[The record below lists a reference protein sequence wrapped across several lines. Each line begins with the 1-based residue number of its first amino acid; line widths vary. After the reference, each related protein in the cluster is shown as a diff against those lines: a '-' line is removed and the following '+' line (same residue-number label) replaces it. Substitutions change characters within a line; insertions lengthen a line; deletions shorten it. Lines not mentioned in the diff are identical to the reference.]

1 MKENFNN
8 FKYKLIICIISI
20 FCIWLIHFNMCISQ
34 VYENEIETYKN
45 IIEYEQ
51 SYKTK
56 SINVIYR
63 LIDKKTLNNEV
74 ENYERTR

>member
-1 MKENFNN
+1 
-8 FKYKLIICIISI
+8 
-20 FCIWLIHFNMCISQ
+20 MCISQ

-45 IIEYEQ
+45 VIEYDQ

-74 ENYERTR
+74 VNNERIR